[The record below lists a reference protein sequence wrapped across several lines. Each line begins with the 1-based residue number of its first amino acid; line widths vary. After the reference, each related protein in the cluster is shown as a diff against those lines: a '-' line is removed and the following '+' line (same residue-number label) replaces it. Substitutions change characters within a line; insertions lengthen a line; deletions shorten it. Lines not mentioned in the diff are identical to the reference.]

1 MLLDNLIKTDQP
13 FVIAEIGNNHEGSLD
28 LAIELVDL
36 AVKSKAD
43 AVKFQ
48 TFIPE
53 LFQFPG
59 DLERFQKL
67 SGFCLTFKEFEE
79 ISSYCKTLNIPFIST
94 PLDFESLNFLSTI
107 SSAIKISSGDNNW
120 VDFIETASKLELPL
134 LLSTGISSNKIIK
147 KSLLS
152 AYKYKDPNEICLMHC
167 VSSYPVPEDHANIAQ
182 LNNLAQIHNGPIGY
196 SDHTLGFSSAILSV
210 GMGARIIEKHFTKD
224 NNFSDFRDHK
234 LALNP
239 EDFSSFVESLK
250 ASSKNLSDSEYSEI
264 ELPLIEFVRR
274 SPMAIANISKG
285 QRITEKDIAWV
296 RPLQSD
302 LEYNFLKETPK
313 YSDRDIQK
321 NEILTSKDIK

>member
-1 MLLDNLIKTDQP
+1 MLLDNLITTNQP

-28 LAIELVDL
+28 LAIELVEL

-67 SGFCLTFKEFEE
+67 SGFSLTFKEFEE
-79 ISSYCKTLNIPFIST
+79 IASHCKTLNIPFIST
-94 PLDFESLNFLSTI
+94 PLDFESLKFLSTI

-120 VDFIETASKLELPL
+120 IDFIEAASKIELPL
-134 LLSTGISSNKIIK
+134 LLSTGISSNEVIK
-147 KSLLS
+147 QSLLS
-152 AYKYKDPNEICLMHC
+152 AYKYKNPNEICLMHC
-167 VSSYPVPEDHANIAQ
+167 VSSYPVPENHANIAQ
-182 LNNLAQIHNGPIGY
+182 LKNLAQIHNGPIGY

-210 GMGARIIEKHFTKD
+210 GMGAIIIEKHFTKD

-239 EDFSSFVESLK
+239 ENFSSFVESLK
-250 ASSKNLSDSEYSEI
+250 LSSQNLSDDDYSEI

-274 SPMAIANISKG
+274 SPMAIATISKG
-285 QRITEKDIAWV
+285 QRITEEDIVWV

-302 LEYNFLKETPK
+302 LEYNFLKKTPK
-313 YSDRDIQK
+313 YSDRDIKK